1 MIFEL
6 LFKEF
11 RLNRKEGTSSLT
23 LFVLKLLL
31 TLIGGGLL
39 VALLSFLTDA
49 LYDKLIRYSY
59 IAPFGVV
66 CFFLF
71 LIFLLAILEGATRA
85 RRTLF
90 DERDRLVVSPLPISR
105 GKRVFSKM
113 LYVFLTQW
121 LELSLLSLP
130 LLITFGVKVNFPYWY
145 HVISLVYTF
154 ILALTSMGFSFVL
167 SLLFQVVHLY
177 LKDRNLIQFLLSCGI
192 VVGLCYAYQVF
203 LNLFLVAL
211 SDGSLTGTLSP
222 AFVSGLIDS
231 NFYMFPVYNMLDFFW
246 GKDNMLSNSLVILGI
261 ALLSLSAGYFAAD
274 FALSKKLFLFE
285 SKKTVDVSSFVI
297 DSPRKALWK
306 KELLLLFKD
315 SSNTFSYTSVLI
327 MLPFLS
333 FVVLSSL
340 KVMLSSNLSIFLT
353 YYPTTLDALFLSLIL
368 FFAGIVNS
376 GNALKPSAEGKG
388 LTVTKT
394 LPYHPMEILLVK
406 LLCPFALS
414 TLSLLVSLVV
424 LISTGIVSW
433 QVFLIGLVVGIL
445 LVFSMNLLSLLGD
458 MHDLSDKTLKLSFLS
473 SLVSYL
479 LPLLELGVG
488 LGMTF
493 VHSEKSALFWTMGA
507 LGILLLVPL
516 FFFRPKP
523 IEKLYRSMEVRA

>member
-11 RLNRKEGTSSLT
+11 RLNRKEGTSSLA
-23 LFVLKLLL
+23 LFALKLLL
-31 TLIGGGLL
+31 TFVGGGLL
-39 VALLSFLTDA
+39 IALLSFLTDA

-113 LYVFLTQW
+113 LYVFLAQW

-130 LLITFGVKVNFPYWY
+130 LLITFGVKVHFPYWY
-145 HVISLVYTF
+145 HVMSLVYTF

-167 SLLFQVVHLY
+167 SLLFQVIHLY

-261 ALLSLSAGYFAAD
+261 VLLSLSAGYFAAD

-340 KVMLSSNLSIFLT
+340 KVMLTANLNIFLT

-376 GNALKPSAEGKG
+376 GNALKPSAEEKG

-433 QVFLIGLVVGIL
+433 QVFLIGLVLGLL

-458 MHDLSDKTLKLSFLS
+458 LHDLSDRELKLSFLS

-479 LPLLELGVG
+479 VPTLELVLG
-488 LGMTF
+488 LVLSFLRTPQDALYGYF
-493 VHSEKSALFWTMGA
+493 VLPG
-507 LGILLLVPL
+507 LLLLLPVP
-516 FFFRPKP
+516 FARPKVV
-523 IEKLYRSMEVRA
+523 ERLYRSMEVRA